1 MIRRFVCFLSLAVSF
16 TSLLYAST
24 AIASEIIY
32 STLGPG
38 QSYSQESGWP
48 VGTLPFP
55 FDETQK
61 MEAAV
66 SFTPSQSYTFES
78 IDVAALL
85 DSFSA
90 SNQFSVSLARD
101 SGSNL
106 PGAILEAFSFTG
118 LADVPAVYSSSSVL
132 HPQLTAGERYW
143 LVMSSDEL
151 LNIYLTWLD
160 TDTFLDGEIAYKN
173 GLYTDWAYGY
183 GSTPA
188 FEVRGTTAE
197 AVPEPTSMLLMGLGL
212 VVLAG
217 VRGRAGG

>member
-16 TSLLYAST
+16 LSLLYAST

-32 STLGPG
+32 STFGPG

-61 MEAAV
+61 METAV

-143 LVMSSDEL
+143 LVMSSDNL
-151 LNIYLTWLD
+151 LDIYLTWFEAD
-160 TDTFLDGEIAYKN
+160 PFLDGEIAYKN
-173 GLYTDWAYGY
+173 ALYTDWVYGY
-183 GSTPA
+183 DAMPA
-188 FEVRGTTAE
+188 FEVLGTTAV
-197 AVPEPTSMLLMGLGL
+197 AEPSSMLLLGFSL
-212 VVLAG
+212 LALARA
-217 VRGRAGG
+217 RGRTGG

>member
-1 MIRRFVCFLSLAVSF
+1 MKKRPLRLLALTF
-16 TSLLYAST
+16 SLLGVLFASP
-24 AIASEIIY
+24 AIASEVVY
-32 STLGPG
+32 STFGPG
-38 QSYSQESGWP
+38 QSYNSSSGWP
-48 VGTLPFP
+48 VGTLFVI

-66 SFTPSQSYTFES
+66 SFTPSQDYTFDS
-78 IDVAALL
+78 FDVAALL
-85 DSFSA
+85 DSISVN
-90 SNQFSVSLARD
+90 SQFTVSLARD
-101 SGSNL
+101 SGSSS
-106 PGAILEAFSFTG
+106 PGAAFEMFSFTG
-118 LADVPAVYSSSSVL
+118 LADVPAVYSSTSVL

-143 LVMSSDEL
+143 LVMSSDNL
-151 LNIYLTWLD
+151 LDIYVTWLD
-160 TDTFLDGEIAYKN
+160 TDQSLDGEIAYKN

-217 VRGRAGG
+217 VRGRAGD

>member
-1 MIRRFVCFLSLAVSF
+1 MKARPVSLLVLSFSLLGVLF
-16 TSLLYAST
+16 TSP
-24 AIASEIIY
+24 AIASEIVY
-32 STLGPG
+32 GTFGPG
-38 QSYSQESGWP
+38 QSYNTVSGWP
-48 VGTLPFP
+48 VGTLFVI
-55 FDETQK
+55 FAETQK

-66 SFTPSQSYTFES
+66 SFTPSQDFTFDS
-78 IDVAALL
+78 FDVAALL
-85 DSFSA
+85 DSTSV
-90 SNQFSVSLARD
+90 SNQFTVSLACY
-101 SGSNL
+101 SGSSS
-106 PGAILEAFSFTG
+106 PGAALETFSFTG
-118 LADVPAVYSSSSVL
+118 MTNTPAVYSASSLL
-132 HPQLTAGERYW
+132 HPELMAGEKYW

-197 AVPEPTSMLLMGLGL
+197 AVPEPTSLLLMGLGL